1 MEGQYS
7 GVDLLRALESAH
19 NYNDYLTGLVR
30 QAANSRDLV
39 DFGAGI
45 GTFSKRLR
53 AAGYD
58 VVCIEPDSSQRRR
71 LLAQDFKAFPN
82 IESIPDE
89 SAPFIFSLNVFE
101 HIEDDEMAIRQ
112 IRQKLKPGGGF
123 LLYVPAFQCLWSS
136 LDDQVCHRRRYTK
149 TTLRG
154 LVQRAGFSV
163 ETLRYADTLG
173 FIVTLLFRLSRRG
186 VETLTPA
193 SVGFYDRW
201 IFPPSRVL
209 DLLCNRL
216 FGKNVFVLC
225 RK

>member
-7 GVDLLRALESAH
+7 GGDLLQALESAH
-19 NYNDYLTGLVR
+19 NYTDYLIGLIR
-30 QAANSRDLV
+30 RAANSRDLI

-45 GTFSKRLR
+45 GTFSTRLR
-53 AAGYD
+53 NAGYD
-58 VVCIEPDSSQRRR
+58 VVCIEPDQAQRQR
-71 LLAQDFKAFPN
+71 LLEQGFKAFPD
-82 IESIPDE
+82 IASVPDE

-112 IRQKLKPGGGF
+112 IRQKLRSGGGF
-123 LLYVPAFQCLWSS
+123 LLYVPAFQFLWSS

-149 TTLRG
+149 TSLRR
-154 LVQRAGFSV
+154 LVQGAGFSI

-173 FIVTLLFRLSRRG
+173 FLATLLFRLSRRG
-186 VETLTPA
+186 VETLTP
-193 SVGFYDRW
+193 SSIGFYDRW
-201 IFPPSRVL
+201 IFPPSRVF
-209 DLLCNRL
+209 DLLFNRL

>member
-7 GVDLLRALESAH
+7 GVDLLRALQSAH

-30 QAANSRDLV
+30 HAASSSDLI

-53 AAGYD
+53 EAGYH
-58 VVCIEPDSSQRRR
+58 VVCIEPDALQRAT
-71 LLAQDFKAFPN
+71 LLDQGLEAFSD
-82 IESIPDE
+82 IDSVPDE
-89 SAPFIFSLNVFE
+89 SASFIFSLNVFE
-101 HIEDDEMAIRQ
+101 HIEDDELAARQ
-112 IRQKLKPGGGF
+112 VRQKLKAGGAF

-136 LDDQVCHRRRYTK
+136 LDDEVCHHRRYTK
-149 TTLRG
+149 TTLRR
-154 LVQRAGFSV
+154 LVQRAGFSI

-173 FIVTLLFRLSRRG
+173 FIVTLLFRLSRRS
-186 VETLTPA
+186 TRALTPA
-193 SVGFYDRW
+193 SIRFYDRW

-209 DLLCNRL
+209 DVLFNGW